1 MQKRGWHSSVVALSP
16 QLRQAVAEIIAR
28 PAASTSPTAPGGRR
42 ALSTSCS
49 RLAMAQRSAV
59 RPKQAAARSQKPAPK
74 PSKPSKQ
81 SKPPKLSKLS
91 PKAAS
96 SKPSSRNA
104 AKLAKTAPKAASP
117 VAQAK
122 ARPSKARA
130 PLPLAPSD
138 HIRAL
143 SFLPPLH
150 TPKTP
155 TSPPPPSAAAIETT
169 TADDEVEAAAKAAV
183 AEAVA
188 EAAAAAAASVRLGPT
203 PTTAALD
210 RASSLFMRPEPQ
222 FLYSAPRFLNL
233 PVNTRMPE
241 ICILGRSNV
250 GKSTL
255 LNALAGLESGGKAGH
270 SHGARPGRFGLAITS
285 ARAGCTK
292 MMNGYGFGPPLR
304 ASQQQV
310 FERVLEKEE
319 ADADK
324 KTKRAEASPVSTSNL
339 SRSQKRALAPGE
351 PSPAHSLVIIDMP
364 GYGFMSKSE
373 WGTEITKYLERRA
386 TLRGAILLVDAVA
399 GLKDGDRHAL
409 AMLRDANIRTVVIL
423 TKADKL
429 LPPRLLRMPAAVAA
443 AKQEERALTSS
454 SSFYSSSSASSASL
468 LASPE
473 PAFKSGAS
481 EGEQALRTS
490 CLRVWKTLRRIER
503 ASFGTV
509 PWMEGQGWS
518 PEIVVTGA
526 GDPRGGGFGV
536 AGARLAI
543 CRVAGLIPQHGVVER
558 TTSLASTKKQKK
570 AAIAR
575 GETVGDGCLGAS
587 AAAPSSTVVPF
598 DQIQWSETATEATI
612 DQSAEL
618 RYIEQQEEA
627 RQQRKL
633 RSQHRIPTQTANRGG
648 QPAAEVEEAPSPLKA
663 SAAGPRAASAGGR
676 RRPWKR

>member
-1 MQKRGWHSSVVALSP
+1 M
-16 QLRQAVAEIIAR
+16 
-28 PAASTSPTAPGGRR
+28 
-42 ALSTSCS
+42 
-49 RLAMAQRSAV
+49 
-59 RPKQAAARSQKPAPK
+59 
-74 PSKPSKQ
+74 
-81 SKPPKLSKLS
+81 
-91 PKAAS
+91 
-96 SKPSSRNA
+96 
-104 AKLAKTAPKAASP
+104 
-117 VAQAK
+117 
-122 ARPSKARA
+122 
-130 PLPLAPSD
+130 
-138 HIRAL
+138 
-143 SFLPPLH
+143 
-150 TPKTP
+150 PKTP
-155 TSPPPPSAAAIETT
+155 TAPPATSKEEMPV
-169 TADDEVEAAAKAAV
+169 DEEVQAAAKEAAKK
-183 AEAVA
+183 AEA
-188 EAAAAAAASVRLGPT
+188 EAAATAAASVRLGPT

-210 RASSLFMRPEPQ
+210 RASSLFVRPEAQ

-270 SHGARPGRFGLAITS
+270 SHGARPSRFGLAITS

-319 ADADK
+319 ADKKSKGAD
-324 KTKRAEASPVSTSNL
+324 ASSSVSTSNL
-339 SRSQKRALAPGE
+339 SRSQKRALTPGE

-386 TLRGAILLVDAVA
+386 TLRGAILLIDAVA

-409 AMLRDANIRTVVIL
+409 AMLRDANIRTTVIL

-429 LPPRLLRMPAAVAA
+429 LPPRLLRMPADVAA
-443 AKQEERALTSS
+443 AKQEERALASRTASS
-454 SSFYSSSSASSASL
+454 SSSSSSASASL
-468 LASPE
+468 LALPE
-473 PAFKSGAS
+473 PEFKSGAS
-481 EGEQALRTS
+481 EGEKALRTS

-509 PWMEGQGWS
+509 PWMEGQGWA

-543 CRVAGLIPQHGVVER
+543 CRMAGLIPQHNMAESAPA
-558 TTSLASTKKQKK
+558 TAPKKQKK
-570 AAIAR
+570 AAVAR
-575 GETVGDGCLGAS
+575 GEVGDINVAS
-587 AAAPSSTVVPF
+587 PTASSTVVPF

-618 RYIEQQEEA
+618 RYIEQQETA
-627 RQQRKL
+627 RQERKARLQR
-633 RSQHRIPTQTANRGG
+633 RIATK
-648 QPAAEVEEAPSPLKA
+648 EVKASEASSVMEASPSPKTHVVEPKA
-663 SAAGPRAASAGGR
+663 PSAGGR

>member
-1 MQKRGWHSSVVALSP
+1 MPKT
-16 QLRQAVAEIIAR
+16 QAA
-28 PAASTSPTAPGGRR
+28 PASTTEADAP
-42 ALSTSCS
+42 
-49 RLAMAQRSAV
+49 
-59 RPKQAAARSQKPAPK
+59 
-74 PSKPSKQ
+74 
-81 SKPPKLSKLS
+81 
-91 PKAAS
+91 
-96 SKPSSRNA
+96 
-104 AKLAKTAPKAASP
+104 
-117 VAQAK
+117 
-122 ARPSKARA
+122 
-130 PLPLAPSD
+130 
-138 HIRAL
+138 
-143 SFLPPLH
+143 
-150 TPKTP
+150 
-155 TSPPPPSAAAIETT
+155 
-169 TADDEVEAAAKAAV
+169 ADDEAREAAKAAAKA
-183 AEAVA
+183 A
-188 EAAAAAAASVRLGPT
+188 EAAAAAAAAAAVRLGPT
-203 PTTAALD
+203 PTTTALD
-210 RASSLFMRPEPQ
+210 RASALFVRPEPQ

-310 FERVLEKEE
+310 FERVLAKEAE
-319 ADADK
+319 E
-324 KTKRAEASPVSTSNL
+324 KRAQRKKGAADSAASSTASTSISISSM

-373 WGTEITKYLERRA
+373 WGIEITKYLERRA

-443 AKQEERALTSS
+443 AKQEERAERSKAP
-454 SSFYSSSSASSASL
+454 SSSAPALPSDFSPT
-468 LASPE
+468 PE
-473 PAFKSGAS
+473 PAFQSGAS

-543 CRVAGLIPQHGVVER
+543 CRMAGLIPQQQQQQQQQQHN
-558 TTSLASTKKQKK
+558 LAPSPAAKKQKRS
-570 AAIAR
+570 AVAR
-575 GETVGDGCLGAS
+575 GEAGDVGFPSFTA
-587 AAAPSSTVVPF
+587 SSTVVPF

-618 RYIEQQEEA
+618 RYIEQQEAA
-627 RQQRKL
+627 RQERKARVQR
-633 RSQHRIPTQTANRGG
+633 RIASQAEEKKGSVSPAVDKASTSSSSPKT
-648 QPAAEVEEAPSPLKA
+648 PAAEPKMP
-663 SAAGPRAASAGGR
+663 SAGGR
-676 RRPWKR
+676 RRPWKRSS